1 MSTSPMKY
9 LDKAM
14 EKVRDLG
21 LVPEDTKGRIDP
33 MVNLLNQLIDI
44 DEERIIAI
52 SRTLN
57 QASFFNDV
65 VREQVQAMDISNRY
79 EDITNSFNSI
89 RDGTTASRRSSTE
102 PSSAEV

>member
-21 LVPEDTKGRIDP
+21 LVPEGKKERTDP
-33 MVNLLNQLIDI
+33 MVNLLNQISDI

-57 QASFFNDV
+57 QAW
-65 VREQVQAMDISNRY
+65 
-79 EDITNSFNSI
+79 
-89 RDGTTASRRSSTE
+89 
-102 PSSAEV
+102 P